1 MPSYPSWEE
10 MRRRKGRG
18 ESVQKGRE
26 EKWKKNGRRWRR
38 GDGSGNDKVGKRM
51 RRQERKGGGERE
63 LNYNSL
69 SPPTVKQ

>member
-26 EKWKKNGRRWRR
+26 ENGRRMVGDR
-38 GDGSGNDKVGKRM
+38 GEEMGQEMTRLGK
-51 RRQERKGGGERE
+51 G
-63 LNYNSL
+63 
-69 SPPTVKQ
+69 